1 MWVILIHSV
10 LMLEAPVGLV
20 VAPGT
25 SGKIHHFEASNKMG
39 GTDGSDGVKPDFS
52 GRWLLGEPVTWIFPA
67 VVQFE
72 KESFCYLDDD
82 MHSNTHTHLYECIC
96 CICIYKN
103 MNHKHTPIYMYLMCR
118 SLGILSQVFDIRIS
132 VFLHLKG
139 KSSITINCGN
149 LWKIS

>member
-1 MWVILIHSV
+1 
-10 LMLEAPVGLV
+10 MLEAPVGLV

-82 MHSNTHTHLYECIC
+82 MHSNTHTLIWVY
-96 CICIYKN
+96 
-103 MNHKHTPIYMYLMCR
+103 MLYMYLQKHEPQTH
-118 SLGILSQVFDIRIS
+118 SYLYVFN
-132 VFLHLKG
+132 V
-139 KSSITINCGN
+139 
-149 LWKIS
+149 